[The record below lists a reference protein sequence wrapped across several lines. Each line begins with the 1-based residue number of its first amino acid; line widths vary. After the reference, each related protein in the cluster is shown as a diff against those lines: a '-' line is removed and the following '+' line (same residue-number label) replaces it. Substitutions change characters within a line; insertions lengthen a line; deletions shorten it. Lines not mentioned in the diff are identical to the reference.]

1 MLLLER
7 LKESDMAHLNHSSEE
22 DSAQQNFRHG
32 KSQSS
37 LEYENNLNSCQGN
50 EESLESS
57 SDNAMRHQ
65 NEKVDICMVDEDS
78 ALEEEKLLNQD
89 QQRVSSR
96 VIVLL

>member
-7 LKESDMAHLNHSSEE
+7 LKESDMAHLDHSLKE
-22 DSAQQNFRHG
+22 DLAQQNFKHG

-37 LEYENNLNSCQGN
+37 LECENNVNSCHGN

-57 SDNAMRHQ
+57 SDNAVRHQ
-65 NEKVDICMVDEDS
+65 NEEVEICMVDEDS
-78 ALEEEKLLNQD
+78 TLDEEELLNQD

-96 VIVLL
+96 VIALF